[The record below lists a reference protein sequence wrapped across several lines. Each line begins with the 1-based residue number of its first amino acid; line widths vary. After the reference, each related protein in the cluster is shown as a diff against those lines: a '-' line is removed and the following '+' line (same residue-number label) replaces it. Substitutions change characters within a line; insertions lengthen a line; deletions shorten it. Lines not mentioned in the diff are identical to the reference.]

1 MKNKGILF
9 LTVILAA
16 ALMMAGCGGDS
27 TGKET
32 EKPTSSSGSASSSGN
47 TSSSGNVGANAQS
60 EDGFI
65 FESDGTKVVMNAE
78 AADIIKALGEEKDY
92 FEAESCAFKGIDK
105 TYTYSGFRLYT
116 YPVDEVD
123 YVLSVDFMDDSVSTT
138 EGISIGNTKEKVIEV
153 YGEDYE
159 KSGSGIV
166 YTKGKSQL
174 KFILDDSDGVS
185 SIEYLAVTD

>member
-159 KSGSGIV
+159 ESGSGIV